1 MEMET
6 IMSKH
11 NNKKQ
16 FNALVILSII
26 SMFPIIWVI
35 LSSFKEQTEL
45 FNFPLTLFPKSWT
58 LENYRNA
65 LSQGNFVLYFSNTAI
80 VAVVS
85 TAIAVAINIMAGYA
99 LAKYKFKGRDAIF
112 YTMIATLMIPLQVI
126 MIPIFIQL
134 KNLGMLNSLW
144 GIIIPPA
151 ATPTGVFL
159 ARQYMVN
166 LPDSMIE
173 SARIDGAKEFFI
185 FRTIIVPLSKP
196 IIATIAI
203 FSFMWRWNDFL
214 WPLIVI
220 TDNRKQTIQQAL
232 ANFVGQLQINWSDLL
247 AMTTI
252 SIIPVILV
260 FLKFQKYFMS
270 GITSGAVKG

>member
-1 MEMET
+1 
-6 IMSKH
+6 MSKH

-16 FNALVILSII
+16 FTALVVLSII